1 MHIYKHMVTVSVSYF
16 QLHHCLSG
24 FTYQCGVLGKEIL
37 TGNLWLTAVDLFTSD
52 CHILLKI
59 YEVLK
64 LQ

>member
-1 MHIYKHMVTVSVSYF
+1 MVTVSVSYF